1 MQAKSS
7 RLWEDT
13 VNLMPHLR
21 QKVAIARHIRPYLLR
36 NLPITHRNQVWST
49 DISYIPLEH
58 GFMYLYAMIDVYS
71 RYVLRWR
78 LSNTLS
84 ARNCYELLQECIEQ
98 HGVPERVNTDQG
110 SQYTTAEWEQLLADN
125 HIHISMDGRG
135 TLQR

>member
-21 QKVAIARHIRPYLLR
+21 QKWQSLLPSR
-36 NLPITHRNQVWST
+36 KRVIKLVSDQVWF
-49 DISYIPLEH
+49 IPNRY
-58 GFMYLYAMIDVYS
+58 MYLYAMIDVYS
-71 RYVLRWR
+71 RYVLGWR

-98 HGVPERVNTDQG
+98 HGAPEIVYRPRKP
-110 SQYTTAEWEQLLADN
+110 
-125 HIHISMDGRG
+125 IHNGGMGANVG
-135 TLQR
+135 G

>member
-71 RYVLRWR
+71 RYVLGWR
-78 LSNTLS
+78 LSPCKDVPNG
-84 ARNCYELLQECIEQ
+84 CINRKKMF
-98 HGVPERVNTDQG
+98 V
-110 SQYTTAEWEQLLADN
+110 
-125 HIHISMDGRG
+125 
-135 TLQR
+135 